1 MVKKEIVET
10 VQFTVQQASETLFM
24 SQSSVYSWI
33 NRGRFRTKNTPSGK
47 IILLSKKEA
56 DEIRKTNLESRRMK
70 ASKSNF
76 DTSAKLQDFTE
87 NSEELQE
94 ITKDEIQPEKIEEKK
109 PDPEVKIN
117 PNINITGSTL
127 ELVQFIAELSKRAGK
142 AELLEDRQKQSENDA
157 EYWRKQYFELQ
168 AEFKSVNAELAEL
181 KAKIAAQEQ
190 AAQKRGL
197 FGLFK

>member
-33 NRGRFRTKNTPSGK
+33 NRGRFGTKNTPSGK

-76 DTSAKLQDFTE
+76 DTPAKLQDFTE

-109 PDPEVKIN
+109 PDTEVKIN